1 MEKEIVVPG
10 MRLCALE
17 EDRYSAGRGTYAMH
31 GYIYASIAGNL
42 RLVSKGGK
50 ADEGEGRDK
59 GSGGGGSEM
68 VSVEVHSPHEETVVP
83 AVGDIVTAKVLSVNQ
98 RWDRCLWIYDT
109 SWLVK
114 LKSPVYYPNSS
125 NPLLG

>member
-42 RLVSKGGK
+42 RLVSKAGL
-50 ADEGEGRDK
+50 
-59 GSGGGGSEM
+59 
-68 VSVEVHSPHEETVVP
+68 PF
-83 AVGDIVTAKVLSVNQ
+83 
-98 RWDRCLWIYDT
+98 
-109 SWLVK
+109 
-114 LKSPVYYPNSS
+114 LKHDSSTLRQSS
-125 NPLLG
+125 NPVDGSFVAGAVRAIAMSHAC

>member
-50 ADEGEGRDK
+50 ANKSEGDK
-59 GSGGGGSEM
+59 GGGSSEM

-98 RWDRCLWIYDT
+98 RWVDATNDGVDLI
-109 SWLVK
+109 
-114 LKSPVYYPNSS
+114 
-125 NPLLG
+125 LLIA

>member
-50 ADEGEGRDK
+50 ANKSEGDK
-59 GSGGGGSEM
+59 GSGSSEM

-98 RWDRCLWIYDT
+98 RWVDATNDGVDTAYCLNNEI
-109 SWLVK
+109 K
-114 LKSPVYYPNSS
+114 EC
-125 NPLLG
+125 

>member
-42 RLVSKGGK
+42 RLVSK
-50 ADEGEGRDK
+50 AD
-59 GSGGGGSEM
+59 
-68 VSVEVHSPHEETVVP
+68 
-83 AVGDIVTAKVLSVNQ
+83 I
-98 RWDRCLWIYDT
+98 IF
-109 SWLVK
+109 
-114 LKSPVYYPNSS
+114 LKHDSSTLRLSS
-125 NPLLG
+125 NHVCSFSMMEQVRLCAHEGLALHF

>member
-10 MRLCALE
+10 MRLCAFE

-42 RLVSKGGK
+42 RLVSKKG
-50 ADEGEGRDK
+50 GEGASDK
-59 GSGGGGSEM
+59 GEGGEM

-98 RWDRCLWIYDT
+98 RWVRFEYCRVVW
-109 SWLVK
+109 
-114 LKSPVYYPNSS
+114 
-125 NPLLG
+125 

>member
-98 RWDRCLWIYDT
+98 RWDRCLWIYT
-109 SWLVK
+109 
-114 LKSPVYYPNSS
+114 
-125 NPLLG
+125 

>member
-42 RLVSKGGK
+42 RLVSK
-50 ADEGEGRDK
+50 
-59 GSGGGGSEM
+59 
-68 VSVEVHSPHEETVVP
+68 VEVFNRLRSW
-83 AVGDIVTAKVLSVNQ
+83 GI
-98 RWDRCLWIYDT
+98 WRCAE
-109 SWLVK
+109 VF
-114 LKSPVYYPNSS
+114 
-125 NPLLG
+125 

>member
-42 RLVSKGGK
+42 RLVSKKGSEGASDK
-50 ADEGEGRDK
+50 GEG
-59 GSGGGGSEM
+59 GEM

-98 RWDRCLWIYDT
+98 RWVRFEYCRVVW
-109 SWLVK
+109 
-114 LKSPVYYPNSS
+114 
-125 NPLLG
+125 

>member
-42 RLVSKGGK
+42 RLVSKG
-50 ADEGEGRDK
+50 
-59 GSGGGGSEM
+59 
-68 VSVEVHSPHEETVVP
+68 
-83 AVGDIVTAKVLSVNQ
+83 
-98 RWDRCLWIYDT
+98 
-109 SWLVK
+109 
-114 LKSPVYYPNSS
+114 SS
-125 NPLLG
+125 AWALD